1 MPFKSRIFD
10 AIPRAPS
17 STRVFSLFCGH
28 CDFSDDE
35 SSFSERTP
43 VKRFIGYPHPNKID
57 KKAKTSNDH
66 DQSLKRSASEKIP
79 VEFMIV
85 PKRLDSPPNNKR
97 RSHSENSIA
106 RQSAASDSGA
116 DFSPEKANVR
126 ERAKTYDEFGF
137 ATDKAYS
144 LDTKEQERE
153 IKWSKMIFPLGQI
166 GNSDMRSRNRYWEKV
181 VIKSW
186 KKKLKSRV
194 RKGIPNVFRGE
205 AWVHISGARNM
216 RLLQPNVYR
225 SINRDKCQFEDQI
238 WKDIRRSYRSHSC
251 YEQDYSGRQESL
263 YNVLC
268 AYSIYN
274 TGIGYN
280 QGMSFVCS
288 LLLLYMDEEDA
299 FWMMHVLATNPMYA
313 MEGVWSSQMPMVKV
327 RFDQFEHFLRRF
339 DSKVYKKLEQHFIS
353 PGMYQATQWFVT
365 VFLAT
370 DLPHHT
376 LLRIWDVFLHD
387 GIKAIFRVGLALIR
401 SKRSEILKTRD
412 ELELLEVLKT
422 CVQGEHKNLIE
433 ESCKI
438 AITRKQ
444 ILQQDSAHSVE

>member
-10 AIPRAPS
+10 AIPRAPT
-17 STRVFSLFCGH
+17 STRAK
-28 CDFSDDE
+28 
-35 SSFSERTP
+35 T
-43 VKRFIGYPHPNKID
+43 
-57 KKAKTSNDH
+57 AKTSNNH
-66 DQSLKRSASEKIP
+66 DQSLKRSAAEKIP
-79 VEFMIV
+79 VELMI
-85 PKRLDSPPNNKR
+85 KRLDTPPKEKR
-97 RSHSENSIA
+97 GSHSENSIP

-116 DFSPEKANVR
+116 DFSPEKANIR

-137 ATDKAYS
+137 ATNQTYA

-166 GNSDMRSRNRYWEKV
+166 GNSEMRSRNKYWEKV
-181 VIKSW
+181 VIKTW

-205 AWVHISGARNM
+205 VWVHISGARSM

-225 SINRDKCQFEDQI
+225 SINRDNCQFEDQI

-268 AYSIYN
+268 AYSKYN
-274 TGIGYN
+274 SGIGYN

-313 MEGVWSSQMPMVKV
+313 MEGVWSSQMPMVTV
-327 RFDQFEHFLRRF
+327 RFDQFEHFLQKF
-339 DSKVYKKLEQHFIS
+339 DPKVYKKLEQQFIS

-412 ELELLEVLKT
+412 ELELLEVLKS
-422 CVQGEHKNLIE
+422 CVQGDHKNLIE